1 MRLRMPQKTVGVLG
15 ATGYTGA
22 LIVRELK
29 RRQIPLLA
37 AGRNHDKL
45 QQLAAEVGD
54 LEVIETDVQDQA
66 SLECLA
72 QRSHVII
79 NTAGPFIEYGE
90 PVVRAAIANGVHYLD
105 TAGEQPFLKAM
116 LAHDHWA
123 RERNVAVVSAHAFEV
138 AVSDCAA
145 AIAAEGFREISTVH
159 VTYATRLHPSQG
171 TQRTVLRML
180 QSAGYAYAGGKWV
193 EEAPARQ
200 VRYTDFPAPLGRVA
214 AVSFPS
220 AEVITIPRHLKVREV
235 RVFMSVPALAAR
247 PLSATAPCLRLLLR
261 TPLLRL
267 AATAI
272 GSGTGGPDEET
283 RRRDEFHIAVD
294 VRGVR
299 GGAGNHRRLL
309 VHGRDPYGL
318 TAVIAAYGAEQMCR
332 DDYAAA
338 GVLPPAGAFAPRP
351 LLDYLKEFGLTYEIG
366 EGLRRSRARGSQKQ
380 GAEA

>member
-1 MRLRMPQKTVGVLG
+1 MPQKTVAVLG

-45 QQLAAEVGD
+45 QRLAAEVGD
-54 LEVIETDVQDQA
+54 LDVMEADVQDQA
-66 SLECLA
+66 SLERLA

-105 TAGEQPFLKAM
+105 TTGEQPFMKAM
-116 LAHDHWA
+116 LAHDRWA
-123 RERNVAVVSAHAFEV
+123 REQNVAVVSAHAFEV

-145 AIAAEGFREISTVH
+145 AIAAEGFAEISTVH
-159 VTYATRLHPSQG
+159 VTYATRFHPSQG

-180 QSAGYAYAGGKWV
+180 QSAGYAYIGGKWV
-193 EEAPARQ
+193 EEAPARL
-200 VRYTDFPAPLGRVA
+200 VRYADFPVPLGRVA

-220 AEVITIPRHLKVREV
+220 AEIITIPGHVKVREV

-247 PLSATAPCLRLLLR
+247 LLSATAPCLRLLLR

-267 AATAI
+267 ATAAL

-299 GGAGNHRRLL
+299 NGAANHRRLL
-309 VHGRDPYGL
+309 IHGRDPYGL

-338 GVLPPAGAFAPRP
+338 GVLPPAAAFAPRP
-351 LLDYLKEFGLTYEIG
+351 LLDYLKESGVTYEIS
-366 EGLRRSRARGSQKQ
+366 EGSRRSRARDSQEQ
-380 GAEA
+380 GAEV